1 MDKRK
6 AINRNFG
13 VCLAVS
19 IALTIF
25 GLIFMMMAGDQR
37 SIYGI
42 VNYVDNTLKLTG
54 EILLGIGIFAIAGSV
69 LYRYVAICKLEGRPL
84 FQASEAATPVK
95 EESNPA
101 EELRKLK
108 ALYEEKAITKEEYD
122 EQRKKVLERM

>member
-69 LYRYVAICKLEGRPL
+69 LYRYVAISKLEGRPL

>member
-54 EILLGIGIFAIAGSV
+54 EILLGIGIFAIAGSI
-69 LYRYVAICKLEGRPL
+69 LYRYVAISKLEGRPL
-84 FQASEAATPVK
+84 FQASGTTTPVK

-122 EQRKKVLERM
+122 EQRKKV

>member
-1 MDKRK
+1 MDKKK

-13 VCLAVS
+13 VFLAVS
-19 IALTIF
+19 IVLTVL
-25 GLIFMMMAGDQR
+25 GLLFILSASGQR
-37 SIYGI
+37 SAYDLF
-42 VNYVDNTLKLTG
+42 NYVDNTLKLTG
-54 EILLGIGIFAIAGSV
+54 EILLGIGIVAIAGSIF
-69 LYRYVAICKLEGRPL
+69 YRYVAISKLEGRPL
-84 FQASEAATPVK
+84 FQAKEATPVK

>member
-54 EILLGIGIFAIAGSV
+54 EILLGIGIFAIAGSI
-69 LYRYVAICKLEGRPL
+69 LYRYVAISKLEGRPL
-84 FQASEAATPVK
+84 FQASEAAAPVK